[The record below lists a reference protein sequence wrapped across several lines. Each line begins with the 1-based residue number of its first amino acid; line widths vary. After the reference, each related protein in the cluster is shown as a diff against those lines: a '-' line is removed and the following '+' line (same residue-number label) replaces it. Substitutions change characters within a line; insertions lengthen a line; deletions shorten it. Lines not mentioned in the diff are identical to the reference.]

1 MNIRRVNILVAI
13 ALILSAAVAAQ
24 AMIPHRKLGKAPTQ
38 EELEQ
43 MIPTSFGQWTYERQ
57 VRLVEPPGSDSL
69 SKQIYNAELA
79 RGYRDPEGRLVMFLV
94 AYGASQ
100 SDRLQLHRPEICY
113 AAQGFRV
120 ERLTTVNLDLGAGL
134 PELSVRHML
143 AVRENREEPITYW
156 MRLGDTVA
164 TNAVERQILKVEY
177 GLRGYISDGA
187 LVRLS
192 TVGLREDQA
201 YELQTRFLKDFL
213 HSVDSETRQFL
224 IGKPGKAVFSVF

>member
-1 MNIRRVNILVAI
+1 MNIRSVNIIAAI
-13 ALILSAAVAAQ
+13 ALILGAAVAAQ
-24 AMIPHRKLGKAPTQ
+24 AMIPQRKLGKAPTQ
-38 EELEQ
+38 EELER
-43 MIPTSFGQWTYERQ
+43 MIPKSFGQWTYEPQ
-57 VRLVEPPGSDSL
+57 VRMVEPPGSDTL

-120 ERLTTVNLDLGAGL
+120 ERLTTVNLDLGDGL
-134 PELSVRHML
+134 PNLPVRHLL
-143 AVRENREEPITYW
+143 AERENRQEPITYW
-156 MRLGDTVA
+156 MRIGDTVA
-164 TNAVERQILKVEY
+164 TNAVERQVLKVEY

-192 TVGLREDQA
+192 TVGLPEDQA
-201 YELQTRFLKDFL
+201 YALQTRFLKDFL
-213 HSVDSETRQFL
+213 HSVDSETRRFL
-224 IGKPGKAVFSVF
+224 IGDPDRALRGGF